1 MATITSGSIAKALLP
16 GVQAWYQTAYDAFD
30 AEHQQVFTTVTSKK
44 QYEER
49 VAMSLLGLASEKP
62 EGQNMEYDDL
72 EASFVA
78 RFVHKV
84 YAKGIKVTMEAI
96 DDNQYGNLA
105 GLFRDRSTALARSI
119 RETKEHVGAN
129 ILNRAFNTS
138 YTMGSNH
145 DGKRLISS
153 DHPSGP
159 YGDAYSNV
167 TSADLS
173 EAALETL
180 LIQIDNF
187 TDARGL
193 KIKVTGKKLI
203 VPPALRFDAARLMVS
218 TNQSGTANNDIN
230 AVRALGAVSDGHMV
244 YHYLTDTD
252 AWFVKTSVDG
262 LFCQQ
267 RKAMSFGSDSEFDSD
282 NVKFKASERYS
293 FGWDDP
299 RAIAGSAGV

>member
-1 MATITSGSIAKALLP
+1 MGTVTSGSIAKALLP
-16 GVQAWYQTAYDAFD
+16 GVQAWYQTEYDQFD
-30 AEHQQVFTTVTSKK
+30 AEHRMVFSTVTSNK

-62 EGQNMEYDDL
+62 EGQNIEYDDL
-72 EASFVA
+72 EASYVA

-96 DDNQYGNLA
+96 EDNQYAGIA
-105 GLFRDRSTALARSI
+105 GLLRDRSRALARAI
-119 RETKEHVGAN
+119 RETKEHVAAN
-129 ILNRAFNTS
+129 ILNRAFNFS
-138 YTMGSNH
+138 YTMGTNH
-145 DGKRLISS
+145 DGQELIAS

-159 YGDAYSNV
+159 YGGTYSNLI
-167 TSADLS
+167 SADLS

-180 LIQIDNF
+180 LIQIDGF

-193 KIKVTGKKLI
+193 KIKVAGTKLI
-203 VPPALRFDAARLMVS
+203 VPPALRFEAARLMA
-218 TNQSGTANNDIN
+218 TTAQPGTANNDVN
-230 AVRALGAVSDGHMV
+230 AIRQQSAIRDGFMV

-252 AWFVKTSVDG
+252 AWFIKTSVDG
-262 LFCQQ
+262 LICQQ
-267 RKAMSFGSDSEFDSD
+267 RSAMKFGSDSEFDND